1 LIFKKYYYIIIKN
14 GRISNMEKEKIEQLR
29 IIFKQTLENYRK
41 FHLDTDDTVSSLLY
55 DIRIRDKE
63 KEFKNEKED

>member
-1 LIFKKYYYIIIKN
+1 LIFKEYYYIIIKN

>member
-1 LIFKKYYYIIIKN
+1 
-14 GRISNMEKEKIEQLR
+14 MEKEKIEQLR

-55 DIRIRDKE
+55 DIKIRDKE